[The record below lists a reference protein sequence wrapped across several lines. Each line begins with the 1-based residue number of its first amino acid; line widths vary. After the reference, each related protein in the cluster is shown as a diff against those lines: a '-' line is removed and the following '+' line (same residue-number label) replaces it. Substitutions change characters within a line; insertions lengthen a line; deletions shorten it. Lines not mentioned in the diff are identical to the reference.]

1 MLSALREQY
10 ARKPA
15 HDPEKCAAVF
25 PRDKRGTRLRG
36 GHAQR
41 KTLKCGRPP
50 GIDAERPC
58 GCRADSKTGS
68 LPPRE
73 QMVPHIRYQLADAL
87 CCGAMRVKSSWSVI
101 AGRARG

>member
-36 GHAQR
+36 YHAQR
-41 KTLKCGRPP
+41 RTLKCGRPP
-50 GIDAERPC
+50 GIDAGGAC
-58 GCRADSKTGS
+58 GWRADAKTGS
-68 LPPRE
+68 LPPRG
-73 QMVPHIRYQLADAL
+73 QMVRYIRYQLADAL
-87 CCGAMRVKSSWSVI
+87 CCGAMRVKSSWSAT